1 MTQQPHV
8 GGTIAPTVKAYTP
21 EFPRAKRLKKSLP
34 EKKPVICVTINDE
47 MAVDEPTPAIKQET
61 KAKSPQ
67 VSYKLNK
74 ALPLHLSCFPSSP
87 PSAVPSK
94 SNFYSHLCHLS
105 LWVQH

>member
-74 ALPLHLSCFPSSP
+74 ALPLHLSCFPSKCCP
-87 PSAVPSK
+87 FK
-94 SNFYSHLCHLS
+94 E
-105 LWVQH
+105 